1 MSLLRSTMEGGGAA
15 NGIPLNVAIPSAT
28 TPVTVP
34 AVTFAMSIVPPPAR
48 QPEWPMSIHV

>member
-1 MSLLRSTMEGGGAA
+1 MEGGAAA

-34 AVTFAMSIVPPPAR
+34 AVTFAMSIVPLPAR